1 MFLFIFGRNGTSATR
16 NRSQNVSGTPTSCT
30 ISSDVITRQSMSILF
45 FFPLSCHRN
54 NRQPLRPTSPVER
67 NFTFDDV
74 HVHGAGRIAKVSAS
88 VGVPRLVH
96 VSHLNASPTSTSQF
110 YRSKAAGESA
120 VREAFPAAT
129 IVRPG
134 PMFGHED
141 KFLTNMSGMH
151 PPFLR
156 AAFRF
161 IPSSNPTTSLA
172 NMVESQSWSNQGSP
186 CTCALQ

>member
-1 MFLFIFGRNGTSATR
+1 
-16 NRSQNVSGTPTSCT
+16 
-30 ISSDVITRQSMSILF
+30 VITRPSTSSLF
-45 FFPLSCHRN
+45 FFFIIFNATATIADPYILPL
-54 NRQPLRPTSPVER
+54 PLKR

-74 HVHGAGRIAKVSAS
+74 HVHGPGRIAKVSAS

-110 YRSKAAGESA
+110 YRSKAAGETV

-141 KFLTNMSGMH
+141 KFLTNMSGVH
-151 PPFLR
+151 PPLR

-161 IPSSNPTTSLA
+161 TPSSNPTTSVV
-172 NMVESQSWSNQGSP
+172 NMVAAQPRPNQGSP
-186 CTCALQ
+186 STCALQ